1 MCGIVGY
8 IGGRAAAPILIEGLK
23 RLEYRGYDSSG
34 LAVYHSGIHIVKTAG
49 RLSRLEEKAA
59 QLPPGTAGI
68 GHTRWATHG
77 EPSDANSHPHTD
89 CTGQFAVVHN
99 GIIEN
104 YRELIADLKTRGH
117 RFDSETDSEVV
128 PHLLEELW
136 TGDLAETVL
145 KALPRLKGSYAL
157 AVMAGA
163 RPDELVAVRQ
173 DNPLVIGLS
182 AGEYFIA
189 SDIPAL
195 LAHTRKVII
204 LEDGQ
209 LARLTREGVAVLD
222 RTGRAVDARV
232 TEISWDAEAVEKG
245 GYPHYML
252 KEIFEQPAALRNT
265 LGRYMD
271 RDGGISF
278 PDCRLSPGDL
288 AGIGKISIV
297 ACGTAYHAGLLGKH
311 LFESVLR
318 IPTENDLASEF
329 RYRNPILGPDTL
341 LIVISQSGET
351 ADTLAAMREGLR
363 RGARVLAVTNV
374 AGSTMA
380 REAPNVIYTAAGP
393 EIAVASTKAY
403 TTQLAVLALL
413 ACHVAQALGRE
424 QEYFDELRRGLRQ
437 VPQLAE
443 GVLAAVEPRVQELGR
458 ASTEWRNAFFIGRG
472 LDWAVAQEGALKLK
486 EISYIHAEAYSA
498 GELKHGALALIEE
511 GVPVIGLATQPE
523 LLEKTV
529 SNIREAKARGAVVH
543 AITQFPLLLADAA
556 DACIELPQLPAA
568 LMPLL
573 AVIPT
578 QLLAYYAAAARGLDV
593 DKPRNLAKSVTVE

>member
-1 MCGIVGY
+1 
-8 IGGRAAAPILIEGLK
+8 
-23 RLEYRGYDSSG
+23 
-34 LAVYHSGIHIVKTAG
+34 
-49 RLSRLEEKAA
+49 
-59 QLPPGTAGI
+59 
-68 GHTRWATHG
+68 
-77 EPSDANSHPHTD
+77 
-89 CTGQFAVVHN
+89 
-99 GIIEN
+99 
-104 YRELIADLKTRGH
+104 
-117 RFDSETDSEVV
+117 
-128 PHLLEELW
+128 
-136 TGDLAETVL
+136 
-145 KALPRLKGSYAL
+145 
-157 AVMAGA
+157 
-163 RPDELVAVRQ
+163 
-173 DNPLVIGLS
+173 
-182 AGEYFIA
+182 
-189 SDIPAL
+189 
-195 LAHTRKVII
+195 
-204 LEDGQ
+204 
-209 LARLTREGVAVLD
+209 
-222 RTGRAVDARV
+222 
-232 TEISWDAEAVEKG
+232 
-245 GYPHYML
+245 
-252 KEIFEQPAALRNT
+252 
-265 LGRYMD
+265 
-271 RDGGISF
+271 
-278 PDCRLSPGDL
+278 
-288 AGIGKISIV
+288 
-297 ACGTAYHAGLLGKH
+297 
-311 LFESVLR
+311 
-318 IPTENDLASEF
+318 
-329 RYRNPILGPDTL
+329 
-341 LIVISQSGET
+341 
-351 ADTLAAMREGLR
+351 
-363 RGARVLAVTNV
+363 
-374 AGSTMA
+374 MA

-472 LDWAVAQEGALKLK
+472 LDWAVAQESPETQ

-578 QLLAYYAAAARGLDV
+578 HLLAYYAAAARGMDV